1 MRLAKPILAVV
12 PFGIW
17 AAAATAQEIAR
28 DTTFALQLLRVDS
41 VCETVTNCAAPI
53 LEEGDSDLIFSSPG
67 DRYLIGLSNGSS
79 DPMHMSLLVM
89 TGAAPQGQIAWPK
102 LVAPGQTA
110 VLPDTLLV
118 DARLGTDLLIV
129 LAHDRYFSPND
140 FRRIEPDKY
149 RSRAGW
155 DVEALLEML
164 RRNEARIHIARL
176 YYHTTRQRSRQ
187 GLRSGP
193 SEMGPQR
200 RRTPYARSAR
210 PLPRH
215 SREVRT
221 C

>member
-89 TGAAPQGQIAWPK
+89 TG
-102 LVAPGQTA
+102 APGQTA

>member
-41 VCETVTNCAAPI
+41 VCETVTNC
-53 LEEGDSDLIFSSPG
+53 SSPG